1 MSVPPVAAA
10 PDTTGATAPGLQ
22 TSFAPIVERD
32 LPAVVNISSSKV
44 VKNNGNQMSPFMDP
58 FLRQFFGDNFG
69 RQFQQPNK
77 QWERGLGSGVIVRQD
92 GYLLTNNHVVDG
104 ASDIT
109 VTLLDKRKFKAKLV
123 GTDSRTDIAV
133 LKVDATNLPTLT
145 FADSSKVRV
154 GDLALAMGQPFGLGQ
169 TVTMGIVSAK
179 GRNQLGIE
187 DYEDFIQTDAAINP
201 GNSGGALVDVRGNL
215 IGINTAILS
224 HGSGGNEG
232 IGFAIPVNMARNVM
246 DQVLAHGKVV
256 RGYMGVAAEDI
267 SPAMANALRLT
278 DVRGVLIGDVVA
290 GAPAAQAGIQRGDV
304 VTEINGER
312 VDDSNQF
319 RLKVSMFAP
328 GTTVNLRILRDGS
341 EKTIAVKLIE
351 YPNETA
357 QKRGGDDGNG
367 GSAALDGVSVDE
379 LDGQALRQ
387 LGLPSMTRGV
397 VVMEVADGSP
407 ASMAGLQQG
416 DVIQEIDHTRI
427 ASVADYKR
435 AVGRAMGHTMLLLVN
450 RQGNTRY
457 LAVEPR

>member
-1 MSVPPVAAA
+1 
-10 PDTTGATAPGLQ
+10 
-22 TSFAPIVERD
+22 
-32 LPAVVNISSSKV
+32 
-44 VKNNGNQMSPFMDP
+44 
-58 FLRQFFGDNFG
+58 
-69 RQFQQPNK
+69 
-77 QWERGLGSGVIVRQD
+77 
-92 GYLLTNNHVVDG
+92 
-104 ASDIT
+104 
-109 VTLLDKRKFKAKLV
+109 
-123 GTDSRTDIAV
+123 
-133 LKVDATNLPTLT
+133 
-145 FADSSKVRV
+145 
-154 GDLALAMGQPFGLGQ
+154 
-169 TVTMGIVSAK
+169 
-179 GRNQLGIE
+179 
-187 DYEDFIQTDAAINP
+187 
-201 GNSGGALVDVRGNL
+201 
-215 IGINTAILS
+215 
-224 HGSGGNEG
+224 
-232 IGFAIPVNMARNVM
+232 MARNVM